1 MYGVAIIGCGQI
13 SDLHAAAYSGG
24 DAARIVALADPDR
37 QGAEA
42 KRQQWGLP
50 EATVYTDYR
59 DALERDDVHIAEIL
73 VPHDLHYEIA
83 AAALAAGKHVSLQ
96 KPMTISLDQ
105 ADALVEAAGTAPGL
119 LRVFENFLSYPPVQ
133 RAKAIIDSGELG
145 DIHTIAIRTI
155 AGHSDTAWP
164 PPKEPWRFDPGRCGG
179 TPMIFDDGH
188 HYFAMAMYLA
198 GPIARVHATVRHTGG
213 YWTDIPAMVTWEHAS
228 GILGSWIMS
237 YSPGLYIRTRQY
249 PANDSIEVTGS
260 NGVLWVTRGHGH
272 LTDLPP
278 VIVAKGRTMDY
289 HHDVEADWAVSFQ
302 HATQHF
308 LDAIEASRPA
318 VLSAPDA
325 REILRVALAAGQSAQ
340 AGSPADITPSG
351 WRGITAAASEHT

>member
-1 MYGVAIIGCGQI
+1 MLGVAIIGCGQV
-13 SDLHAAAYSGG
+13 SDLHAPAYSGS

-37 QGAEA
+37 LVAEA
-42 KRQQWGLP
+42 KRQQWGLT

-59 DALERDDVHIAEIL
+59 DALERGDVHIAEIL

-96 KPMTISLDQ
+96 KPMTISLGQ
-105 ADALVEAAGTAPGL
+105 ADALVQAAGTAPGL
-119 LRVFENFLSYPPVQ
+119 MRVFESFLFYPPVQ

-145 DIHTIAIRTI
+145 DLHTIAIRTMC
-155 AGHSDTAWP
+155 GYSDTAWP

-198 GPIARVHATVRHTGG
+198 GPIARVHTSVRHTGG
-213 YWTDIPAMVTWEHAS
+213 YWTDVPVMVTWEHAS

-237 YSPGLYIRTRQY
+237 YSPGLHIRTQQY
-249 PANDSIEVTGS
+249 PASDSIEVTGS

-289 HHDVEADWAVSFQ
+289 HDDVEADWAVSFQ
-302 HATQHF
+302 RATQHF
-308 LDAIEASRPA
+308 LDAIEASQPA
-318 VLSAPDA
+318 VLPVTDA
-325 REILRVALAAGQSAQ
+325 REILRVSLAAGQSMEVR
-340 AGSPADITPSG
+340 GPVDITSSG
-351 WRGITAAASEHT
+351 WQGITT